1 MSMLLNVHNLTLQ
14 YDSHPILDR
23 LEFGI
28 SRGQRVALLGANG
41 AGKTTLLRCISKAL
55 KPTAGAIL
63 LDDRDI
69 KSLSPRELART
80 MAMVPQETRADFD
93 FTVEETVLMGR
104 LPYLK
109 RFTPEGDD
117 ERSIARRAMAMTG
130 VSHLARRSI
139 ATLSGGEKQRV
150 IIARALCQ
158 EPQILLL
165 DEPTANLDLGYQ
177 HNLLELITGL
187 NREQGITIIAAIH
200 DLNLASRFFDHML
213 LLAGGR
219 VLAAGTAEE
228 VIAPGPIKTA
238 YGVDAFVYR
247 HPLTGCLQ
255 VSVRDDTG
263 GAKYSRSP
271 IHVIGGGEEAL
282 PVLEYLRQ
290 QGFPLSIGPVT
301 PEDSCHR
308 FAAFYDL
315 PAIEVPPFSPVSD
328 RAHRAH
334 LKLIRKAALTVVP
347 PIPFG
352 VGNLRNLEAVEKAL
366 EQGCPVAILAHTPDI
381 MWDFTGGEAGRILE
395 RLKSKGAQVLHD
407 RSEITA
413 LLEKELTKNEQG

>member
-1 MSMLLNVHNLTLQ
+1 MQLTVHDLTLQ
-14 YDSHPILDR
+14 YESHPILDR

-28 SRGQRVALLGANG
+28 TRGRRVALLGANG

-55 KPTAGAIL
+55 EPTAGAIL

-69 KSLSPRELART
+69 KSLSPRDLART
-80 MAMVPQETRADFD
+80 MAVVPQETRADFD

-109 RFTPEGDD
+109 RFTAEGSD
-117 ERSIARRAMAMTG
+117 ERAIARRSMEMTG
-130 VSHLARRSI
+130 VNHLAGRSI

-158 EPQILLL
+158 EPHILLL
-165 DEPTANLDLGYQ
+165 DEPTANLDIGYQ
-177 HNLLELITGL
+177 HSLLELIIRL

-200 DLNLASRFFDHML
+200 DLNLASRFFDRMI

-219 VLAAGTAEE
+219 VLAAGTAAE
-228 VIAPGPIKTA
+228 VIAPEPIRTA
-238 YGVDAFVYR
+238 YGVEAFIYR

-255 VSVRDDTG
+255 VSVRDSAGVAKTG
-263 GAKYSRSP
+263 QLP
-271 IHVIGGGEEAL
+271 VHVIGGGEEAI
-282 PVLEYLRQ
+282 PVLEQLRQ

-301 PEDSCHR
+301 PEDSSYR

-315 PAIEVPPFSPVSD
+315 PVIAVPPFSPVSD
-328 RAHRAH
+328 QAH
-334 LKLIRKAALTVVP
+334 LAHLELIKNTALVVVP

-352 VGNLRNLEAVEKAL
+352 VGNLRNLEAAEKAL
-366 EQGCPVAILAHTPDI
+366 EQGYPVAVLSHTPD
-381 MWDFTGGEAGRILE
+381 MLWDFTGGEASLILE
-395 RLKSKGAQVLHD
+395 RLKNKGARVLHD
-407 RSEITA
+407 RKGITA
-413 LLEKELTKNEQG
+413 LLKRVQTKHGQE

>member
-1 MSMLLNVHNLTLQ
+1 MLLTVHDLTLQ
-14 YDSHPILDR
+14 YESHSVLDQ
-23 LEFGI
+23 LEFAI
-28 SRGQRVALLGANG
+28 APGQRTALLGANG
-41 AGKTTLLRCISKAL
+41 AGKTTLMRCISKAL
-55 KPTAGAIL
+55 RPTGGAIL
-63 LDDRDI
+63 LDEVDLQT
-69 KSLSPRELART
+69 LSPRELART
-80 MAMVPQETRADFD
+80 MAVVPQETRADFD
-93 FTVEETVLMGR
+93 FSVEETVLMGR

-117 ERSIARRAMAMTG
+117 ERSMALRAMELTG
-130 VSHLARRSI
+130 VSHLAARSI

-177 HNLLELITGL
+177 HNLLEMITVL

-213 LLAGGR
+213 LLAGGK

-228 VIAPGPIKTA
+228 VITPALIKTA
-238 YGVDAFVYR
+238 YGVDNFVYR

-255 VSVRDDTG
+255 VSVRDETVVP
-263 GAKYSRSP
+263 RNEHP
-271 IHVIGGGEEAL
+271 PVHVIGGGEEAL

-301 PEDSCHR
+301 QEDSTHR
-308 FAAFYDL
+308 FASFYDL
-315 PAIEVPPFSPVSD
+315 PAIEVPPFSPVPEQ
-328 RAHRAH
+328 AHREH
-334 LKLIRKAALTVVP
+334 LKLIAKAALAVVP

-352 VGNLRNLEAVEKAL
+352 VGNLRNLEAVEQAL
-366 EQGCPVAILAHTPDI
+366 ERGCPVALIAHTPEAI
-381 MWDFTGGEAGRILE
+381 WDFTGGKATRLLE
-395 RLKSKGAQVLHD
+395 RLITKGARLLHH
-407 RSEITA
+407 RSELAA
-413 LLEKELTKNEQG
+413 LLGEERARA